1 MSEEQRKSAPLI
13 VLRKL
18 RKEFNGLVAV
28 RDLDLEIEEGEFM
41 CFLGPSG
48 CGKTTTLRMIA
59 GLETPTSGDIF
70 LRGERVNDLPPQQ
83 RNIGFVFQ
91 NYALFWYTTVYE
103 NLAFGLRIRKAPKE
117 EIERKVREIAQR
129 LELEP
134 YLDTK
139 ASRLSL
145 SAMQRV
151 ALGRTLL
158 TDPYVLLLD
167 EPLNNIRPGLRE
179 IMRAELKRLQKQLGR
194 TMIYVTHDQE
204 EAMTLGDRILVMNLG
219 KAEQLATP
227 REVYHRPQT
236 LFVAGFIG
244 RPPMNF
250 LETECRTEDGK
261 AFLKRGNLRWD
272 ISSKLPMIEK
282 RAKGT
287 GIVLGIRPEHVL
299 PAAEA
304 RRRGVKGEAVPAVV
318 DLVQPLARKK
328 IVELRLDGDVI
339 KMVVPSASSI
349 SKGEKIEVVFDPDNI
364 HLFDRETERAII

>member
-1 MSEEQRKSAPLI
+1 
-13 VLRKL
+13 
-18 RKEFNGLVAV
+18 
-28 RDLDLEIEEGEFM
+28 
-41 CFLGPSG
+41 
-48 CGKTTTLRMIA
+48 
-59 GLETPTSGDIF
+59 
-70 LRGERVNDLPPQQ
+70 
-83 RNIGFVFQ
+83 
-91 NYALFWYTTVYE
+91 
-103 NLAFGLRIRKAPKE
+103 
-117 EIERKVREIAQR
+117 
-129 LELEP
+129 
-134 YLDTK
+134 
-139 ASRLSL
+139 
-145 SAMQRV
+145 
-151 ALGRTLL
+151 
-158 TDPYVLLLD
+158 
-167 EPLNNIRPGLRE
+167 
-179 IMRAELKRLQKQLGR
+179 QKQLGR

>member
-1 MSEEQRKSAPLI
+1 MSEKSSPLI
-13 VLRKL
+13 VLRGL

-28 RDLDLEIEEGEFM
+28 KGLDLEIEEGEFM

-48 CGKTTTLRMIA
+48 CGKTTTMRMIA

-70 LRGERVNDLPPQQ
+70 LRGKRVNDLPPQQ
-83 RNIGFVFQ
+83 RNVGFVFQ

-103 NLAFGLRIRKAPKE
+103 NLAFGLKIRKVPKK
-117 EIERKVREIAQR
+117 EIERRVHEIAQR

-134 YLDTK
+134 YLGTK

-158 TDPYVLLLD
+158 TDPDVLLLD

-179 IMRAELKRLQKQLGR
+179 VMRAELKRLQKELGR

-219 KAEQLATP
+219 QVEQLATP
-227 REVYHRPQT
+227 REIYHHPQT

-244 RPPMNF
+244 RPPMN
-250 LETECRTEDGK
+250 LIETECKTEDGK
-261 AFLKRGNLRWD
+261 VFLERGSLRWD
-272 ISSKLPMIEK
+272 VSTRLSPVEK
-282 RAKGT
+282 RAKKV
-287 GIVLGIRPEHVL
+287 VLGIRPEHVL
-299 PAAEA
+299 PVEEA
-304 RRRGVKGEAVPAVV
+304 RRRGIKGEAVPAVV

-328 IVELRLDGDVI
+328 IVDLRLESDMI
-339 KMVVPSASSI
+339 KMTVPGDSTIA
-349 SKGEKIEVVFDPDNI
+349 KDERIEVVFDPENM
-364 HLFDRETERAII
+364 HLFDQETERAII